1 MSDTGLNGDQNYR
14 EEKAPLLRKVIARR
28 MLESKTT
35 IPHFYLTVDI
45 NPQNLIDLRKEFN
58 ANGTKKVS
66 FNDIIIKAVA
76 VDLKNHPEC
85 NVSYIDD
92 MIRSYQTIDICLA
105 VSVDGG
111 LLTPKVTNCDKK
123 SILEINEDTTL
134 LIEKARNKRLRPREG
149 MGGSF
154 TISNLGMFDIEE
166 FIAILNPPQ
175 PMILSVGSIREIPV
189 VENGNIFI
197 GKRMKMTLSS
207 DHRALD
213 GAMSAVFLTDLK
225 NILENL
231 REHV

>member
-1 MSDTGLNGDQNYR
+1 MSDTGLNGDTNYR

-35 IPHFYLTVDI
+35 IPHFYLTIDVD
-45 NPQNLIDLRKEFN
+45 PQNLIDLRKEFN
-58 ANGTKKVS
+58 AKGTKKIS

-76 VDLKNHPEC
+76 VNLKNHPEC

-111 LLTPKVTNCDKK
+111 LLTPKVTECDKK

-175 PMILSVGSIREIPV
+175 PMILAVGAIREVPV
-189 VENGNIFI
+189 VENGKISI
-197 GKRMKMTLSS
+197 GKRMKLVLSS

-213 GAMSAVFLTDLK
+213 GTMSAVFLTDLK
-225 NILENL
+225 NILENP
-231 REHV
+231 REYV